1 MRRARRRLIDDTRG
15 AHLVEYAILVGVIA
29 LLSIPA
35 FTEFGSNTGKT
46 IKEQGALVKG
56 LLPKMGF

>member
-1 MRRARRRLIDDTRG
+1 MRRARTNLIDDTRG
-15 AHLVEYAILVGVIA
+15 SHLVEYLVLVGVIA

-35 FTEFGSNTGKT
+35 FRHFGNDAGNTVKD
-46 IKEQGALVKG
+46 QGTLVEG